1 MNFKTWWGLNH
12 VYLSNTN
19 IYLWQDILLPCTKPS
34 LVHNPLV
41 NRLPSGGALLYI
53 VDVGSLVRWI
63 INLKYSSKNTNI
75 GLRVK
80 GLELISSVQ
89 YNFFFS
95 HSDLVC
101 SVQAIALEQAN
112 YTISKTC
119 LHKESICF
127 FCFFI
132 TLSSRDQRV
141 PKTSQS
147 AWLGLHLIGLSF
159 PPNMQQEDTKASVN
173 FKGGTPSQI

>member
-119 LHKESICF
+119 LHKESIWF
-127 FCFFI
+127 FVFFYHSLKQRPASAKNI
-132 TLSSRDQRV
+132 SISLAWASFNWLILS
-141 PKTSQS
+141 TEY
-147 AWLGLHLIGLSF
+147 A
-159 PPNMQQEDTKASVN
+159 A
-173 FKGGTPSQI
+173 GGHKSISEL

>member
-1 MNFKTWWGLNH
+1 MRLYFMNFKTWWGLNH

-119 LHKESICF
+119 LHKESIWF
-127 FCFFI
+127 FFF
-132 TLSSRDQRV
+132 LSLSQAE
-141 PKTSQS
+141 TSECQKHLNQ
-147 AWLGLHLIGLSF
+147 LGLGFI
-159 PPNMQQEDTKASVN
+159 
-173 FKGGTPSQI
+173 